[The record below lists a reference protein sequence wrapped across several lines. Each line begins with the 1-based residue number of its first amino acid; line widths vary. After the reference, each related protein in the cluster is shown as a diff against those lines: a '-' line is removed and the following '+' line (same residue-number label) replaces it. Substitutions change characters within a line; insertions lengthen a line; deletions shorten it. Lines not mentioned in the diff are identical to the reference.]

1 MKTLT
6 IKYQIEGRQNK
17 ILDKA
22 IREVA
27 KELGYEWY
35 GSGFDFT
42 DKYRDLGF
50 GKEE

>member
-1 MKTLT
+1 MNILT
-6 IKYQIEGRQNK
+6 IKYRIEGRQNK

-27 KELGYEWY
+27 KKLGYKWY

-50 GKEE
+50 EKEE